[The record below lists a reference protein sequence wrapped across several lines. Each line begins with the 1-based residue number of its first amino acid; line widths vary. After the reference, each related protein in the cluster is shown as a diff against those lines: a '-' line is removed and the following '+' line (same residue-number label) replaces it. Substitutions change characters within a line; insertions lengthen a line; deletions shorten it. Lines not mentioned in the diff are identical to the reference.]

1 MCAGSGS
8 RAIATLSF
16 GARRTAIPKSQLVH
30 PRVPP
35 LPDAALAL
43 VEDKP
48 WLGHGGGTYYTAF
61 PPYKQAGS
69 PWHWDH
75 AHNDYVQ
82 VAADMGLV
90 GLALWLGIAVVS
102 AWQALRLVRQRRS
115 AEALGLGVAALLA
128 TISLGLHTMV
138 DFNLHIVAN
147 ALTFTVLLAAVW
159 AVPAAPVA
167 EQQHRRRRRR
177 SSSTSS

>member
-1 MCAGSGS
+1 
-8 RAIATLSF
+8 
-16 GARRTAIPKSQLVH
+16 
-30 PRVPP
+30 
-35 LPDAALAL
+35 
-43 VEDKP
+43 
-48 WLGHGGGTYYTAF
+48 
-61 PPYKQAGS
+61 
-69 PWHWDH
+69 
-75 AHNDYVQ
+75 
-82 VAADMGLV
+82 MGLV